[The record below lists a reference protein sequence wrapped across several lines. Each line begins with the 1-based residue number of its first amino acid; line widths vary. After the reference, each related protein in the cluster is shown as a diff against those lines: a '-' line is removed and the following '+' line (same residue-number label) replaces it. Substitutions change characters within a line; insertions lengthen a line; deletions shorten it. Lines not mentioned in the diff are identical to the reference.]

1 MWRKALC
8 RAGAA
13 VLRVYRN
20 LLGRPGGYRLLSV
33 SLDGGDFMKNEAF
46 LAALQAA
53 PGDDTAR
60 LVYADW
66 LDEQGL
72 PPAESFSGVGCQLS
86 VLDPVDHDQRSLLL
100 AKLRVASHGLD
111 REWLVAVS
119 GVLLE
124 DIRPHSASEVSGSE
138 AVGSRERAY
147 LDILHRGLV
156 LVRNLAH
163 GGQTEL
169 CRIEADHLHNI
180 PSLLGETNEC
190 RHVFYIYILQER
202 GLLAW
207 KRLRGARGY

>member
-1 MWRKALC
+1 
-8 RAGAA
+8 
-13 VLRVYRN
+13 
-20 LLGRPGGYRLLSV
+20 
-33 SLDGGDFMKNEAF
+33 MKNEAF

-72 PPAESFSGVGCQLS
+72 PGGEFLRVGCQLS
-86 VLDPVDHDQRSLLL
+86 ALDPVDHDQRSLLL

-124 DIRPHSASEVSGSE
+124 DIRPHSAREVSGSE

-180 PSLLGETNEC
+180 PSLLGETNESP
-190 RHVFYIYILQER
+190 HVFYILQER
-202 GLLAW
+202 GLYL
-207 KRLRGARGY
+207 KRLREFGATDYLDQGAIWYSEPWWVLACAAGITRAD